1 MVVGA
6 VVVGAE
12 VLDSLA
18 GAVVVVTIVVV
29 VTVVVVDVFAAS
41 WISATSTSDS
51 TMGPIASSETSRSI
65 VVVVDSTSP
74 ARVGEVS
81 TGPGSG
87 VGSPTTTKSRA
98 VVRRRAALSA

>member
-1 MVVGA
+1 MVVVAAGA

-29 VTVVVVDVFAAS
+29 DVFAAS

-51 TMGPIASSETSRSI
+51 TWGFVTPSERSRSI
-65 VVVVDSTSP
+65 VVVVDATSP
-74 ARVGEVS
+74 ARAGDVS
-81 TGPGSG
+81 TGPDSG

-98 VVRRRAALSA
+98 IVRRRAALSA